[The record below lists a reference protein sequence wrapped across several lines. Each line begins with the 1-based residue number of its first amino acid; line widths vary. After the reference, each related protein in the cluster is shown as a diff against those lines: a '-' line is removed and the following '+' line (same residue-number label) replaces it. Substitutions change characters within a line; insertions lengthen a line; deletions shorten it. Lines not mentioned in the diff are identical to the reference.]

1 MLLYNSIIY
10 VYFYVQWKVTSDFGF
25 IPALLEVSTISLDE
39 VRIQGVQTK
48 LYLAMD
54 RNGRLYGEVTT
65 V

>member
-1 MLLYNSIIY
+1 MLLYNSTLYI
-10 VYFYVQWKVTSDFGF
+10 YFYVQWKVTNDFGF
-25 IPALLEVSTISLDE
+25 ISALLEVSTISLDE